1 MKIIKKFTAE
11 VISVIMCISMLQPI
25 IVSAQTEKNEI
36 INADIYVN
44 LSEYVPTISGTISC
58 SDGKMVTLNINNITN
73 NTVIANQI
81 ITAEAGNQNISYT
94 LPSLVSSKEYEVI
107 ISCEENGNS
116 LAYMSVILDSSII
129 AVNITGTAT
138 TANTVDINASLQTT
152 NTGLVDKNVS
162 FTGNKELSTTI
173 PNLLPSASFHL
184 TAVGYETITI
194 PDTDPTPTP
203 SPDITAQIEKT
214 GNRLIVTGNISSGG
228 NKQVT
233 ILVTAPNDEIVYI
246 DQKESGEN
254 GEYTFDFGLP
264 LNAGSGEYNVKVGG
278 GGISPPLTL
287 SFMHMS
293 ETGPDATPEPS
304 PTPTPSPDITA
315 QIEKTGNRLI
325 VTGNISSVGNKQV
338 TILVTAPNDEIV
350 YIDQKESGEN
360 GEYTFDFGLPLNAGS
375 GEYSVKVGGGGIS
388 PPLTL
393 SFMHM
398 SETGPDAVDTEY
410 VVTRNSNDEF
420 RLVIGAI
427 NISSF
432 NGKVYVLDYDS
443 DVIVPTSYRGLQ
455 YDNSVELGLHNNI
468 NIISDTGGK
477 IRFSIVNPAI
487 PPNKVWNGL
496 INVFKFK
503 FISDIGGITKILF
516 YEEQ

>member
-94 LPSLVSSKEYEVI
+94 LPSLVSSKKYEVI

-214 GNRLIVTGNISSGG
+214 GNRLIVTGNISSG
-228 NKQVT
+228 
-233 ILVTAPNDEIVYI
+233 
-246 DQKESGEN
+246 
-254 GEYTFDFGLP
+254 
-264 LNAGSGEYNVKVGG
+264 
-278 GGISPPLTL
+278 
-287 SFMHMS
+287 
-293 ETGPDATPEPS
+293 
-304 PTPTPSPDITA
+304 
-315 QIEKTGNRLI
+315 
-325 VTGNISSVGNKQV
+325 GNKQV